1 MQNSRTRSWYT
12 ALTCVPKIADLGNE
26 GFCITLWVSHRGV
39 LGRPRG
45 RFGIRLGDVG
55 MTAVVLV
62 AVELSVVTGSG
73 PGAARLDAVAYLFGV
88 LVLPVLLRHAITVAG
103 PR

>member
-1 MQNSRTRSWYT
+1 M
-12 ALTCVPKIADLGNE
+12 D
-26 GFCITLWVSHRGV
+26 WVSLRGT

-62 AVELSVVTGSG
+62 AVELSVATGNG
-73 PGAARLDAVAYLFGV
+73 PG
-88 LVLPVLLRHAITVAG
+88 TV
-103 PR
+103 

>member
-1 MQNSRTRSWYT
+1 M
-12 ALTCVPKIADLGNE
+12 D
-26 GFCITLWVSHRGV
+26 WVSLRGV

-73 PGAARLDAVAYLFGV
+73 PGAARLDAVAYLFGGV
-88 LVLPVLLRHAITVAG
+88 LVLPVPLRHAVTVAG